1 MRTSVSVR
9 SVTVYWSS
17 AGVGRVDA
25 NSTTSA
31 SVVPF
36 MWMPARAEPVR
47 IPSEAEGWRWFVFW
61 VNVIVFF
68 LIRTVSPLRLTPV
81 VGRGIEMVATA

>member
-36 MWMPARAEPVR
+36 MWMPARAGIHMNGTTDALVVEFASTLPTPALDQYTVTERTLTLVR
-47 IPSEAEGWRWFVFW
+47 M
-61 VNVIVFF
+61 
-68 LIRTVSPLRLTPV
+68 SPTYP
-81 VGRGIEMVATA
+81 